1 MAIFKL
7 SDTFLFSH
15 KKKTPVV
22 RKKISSSFSD
32 ERQEALDDLTRLFP
46 SMACGEV
53 QEIKKTFID
62 ARTLYEPKKTKKVKD
77 VLPLL
82 ERMKKQSILFGYPL
96 VADVITHLEKIIQKA
111 KSFSEPEF
119 TLMHNDVLLLQ
130 EILWKKIKGD
140 GGEKGR
146 KILNQLTRIP
156 K

>member
-7 SDTFLFSH
+7 SDTLLFPR
-15 KKKTPVV
+15 KKKTTVV
-22 RKKISSSFSD
+22 RKKTSSSFSG
-32 ERQEALDDLTRLFP
+32 EKQEALDDLTRLFP

-62 ARTLYEPKKTKKVKD
+62 ARTLYEPQKTKKINSVF
-77 VLPLL
+77 PLL

-96 VADVITHLEKIIQKA
+96 VADVITHLVKVIQKSN
-111 KSFSEPEF
+111 SFSEPEF
-119 TLMHNDVLLLQ
+119 TVMHNDVLLLQ

>member
-7 SDTFLFSH
+7 SDTLLFPR
-15 KKKTPVV
+15 KKKTTVV
-22 RKKISSSFSD
+22 RKKTSSSFSD
-32 ERQEALDDLTRLFP
+32 EKQEALDDLTRLFP

-62 ARTLYEPKKTKKVKD
+62 ARTLYEPQKTKKINS

-96 VADVITHLEKIIQKA
+96 VADVITHLVKVIQKSN
-111 KSFSEPEF
+111 SFSEPEF
-119 TLMHNDVLLLQ
+119 TVMHNDVLLLQ

-146 KILNQLTRIP
+146 KILNQLTRIS